1 MTIAPR
7 IVVCRP
13 SIGLVRTQRVA
24 VDDLYERYL
33 ADPNSVAES
42 WREFFADY
50 QRSTLPTV
58 TSAATAEPTDAPT
71 PIGDDEAT
79 PLRGA
84 AARIVANMTASLDV
98 PTATSV
104 RVVAARLL
112 EINRA
117 ALNESLARSS
127 GAKVSFTHLIAFAVL
142 KGLRAVPAL
151 NATFVDA
158 VDAKGTPG
166 VRHHEHVGLGL
177 AVDVL
182 KKDGSH
188 NLLVP
193 VIHDADTLDF
203 RTFLLAYEDLV
214 RKVHG
219 GTFGADDFAGATVS
233 ITNPG
238 TLGTVQSVP
247 RLMQGQGAI
256 FGVGAL
262 SWPAGFEA
270 ADPRALAELGV
281 GKVMTL
287 TSTYDHRIIQG
298 AESGLFLKYVAE
310 CLTGSHEFYDEIFE
324 SLGVPYEPARWASDS
339 NPSTTEAESERI
351 LKQIRVQALINM
363 YRVRGHLNAHLDPLS
378 SEPPPLHAELDL
390 ATYGLTIWDLQRSF
404 VVDGLAG
411 LHEATL
417 EKILSILRDAYC
429 RTTGI
434 EYGHMHRPGAEALDP
449 RARRGRERR
458 DGRRRAAPNPRAP

>member
-1 MTIAPR
+1 MY
-7 IVVCRP
+7 
-13 SIGLVRTQRVA
+13 
-24 VDDLYERYL
+24 DRYL
-33 ADPNSVAES
+33 ADPTSVAES

-58 TSAATAEPTDAPT
+58 ATASPPPVVATPAPVTIDAA
-71 PIGDDEAT
+71 AT

-84 AARIVANMTASLDV
+84 AARIVTNMNASLLV

-104 RVVAARLL
+104 RTVPARLL

-127 GAKVSFTHLIAFAVL
+127 GAKVSFTHVIAFALV
-142 KGLRAVPAL
+142 KGLGEIPAL
-151 NATFVDA
+151 NSTFVDA
-158 VDAKGTPG
+158 VDEKGTPG

-193 VIHDADTLDF
+193 VIQNADTMDF
-203 RTFLLAYEDLV
+203 RSFLLAYEDLV

-219 GTFGADDFAGATVS
+219 GSYGADDLVGATVS

-247 RLMQGQGAI
+247 RLMPGQGAI

-310 CLTGSHEFYDEIFE
+310 CLTGGHQFYDEIFA
-324 SLGVPYEPARWASDS
+324 SLGVPYEPARWAVDVNSAS
-339 NPSTTEAESERI
+339 AEAE
-351 LKQIRVQALINM
+351 A
-363 YRVRGHLNAHLDPLS
+363 
-378 SEPPPLHAELDL
+378 
-390 ATYGLTIWDLQRSF
+390 
-404 VVDGLAG
+404 
-411 LHEATL
+411 
-417 EKILSILRDAYC
+417 
-429 RTTGI
+429 TTG
-434 EYGHMHRPGAEALDP
+434 
-449 RARRGRERR
+449 
-458 DGRRRAAPNPRAP
+458 